1 MNNNIM
7 NNQMDTDNGCTV
19 AQDGSFST
27 TVGRTTY
34 VVGVFFSKE
43 SKESYDDKAKKLIMN
58 DLKTGN
64 F

>member
-1 MNNNIM
+1 MN
-7 NNQMDTDNGCTV
+7 TDNSCTV
-19 AQDGSFST
+19 AQDGSFAT
-27 TVGRTTY
+27 KVGCTTY

-58 DLKTGN
+58 DLKAGN